1 MNYRTFGSTGWKVSE
16 IGLGTWQIGADW
28 GDVDDSTAE
37 TVLATAVENGVTF
50 FDTADCYGE
59 GLSESRLGRF
69 IKTLS
74 KEVVIA
80 TKIGR
85 FPQPG
90 WPDNF
95 SLEQFRKHTENSLKR
110 LGMETLDLTQVHC
123 PPTDL
128 LERGEVFDWLRT
140 LKREGKIQQFG
151 FSVESMEEAQ
161 ICLREEGV
169 ASLQIIF
176 NIFRQ
181 KAIASIF
188 KEAQEKQVALIV
200 RLPLASG
207 LLSGKLNRNT
217 HFANSDH
224 RNFNRDGQEFN
235 VGETFSGLPFEKGL
249 ELVDSLKKLVPE
261 NQALSQSALRW
272 VLDFEAV
279 SVVIPG
285 SKNPRQVMDNCA
297 ASSLAPLTPATH
309 EALSD
314 FYLNEV
320 ASHIRGKY

>member
-1 MNYRTFGSTGWKVSE
+1 MNYRKFCKTQVSE

-28 GDVDDSTAE
+28 GDVTDSTAE
-37 TVLATAVENGVTF
+37 KVLATAMENGVNF

-69 IKTLS
+69 VKTLS
-74 KEVVIA
+74 TEVVIA
-80 TKIGR
+80 TKLGR

-90 WPDNF
+90 GPDNF
-95 SLEQFRKHTENSLKR
+95 SMEQFRKHTENSLKR
-110 LGMETLDLTQVHC
+110 LGRETLDLTQVHC
-123 PPTDL
+123 PPTQL
-128 LERGEVFDWLRT
+128 LEQGEVFDWLRT
-140 LKREGKIQQFG
+140 LKQEGKIQQFG
-151 FSVESMEEAQ
+151 FSVESVEEAQ

-188 KEAQEKQVALIV
+188 KEAQEKQVALII

-207 LLSGKLNRNT
+207 LLSG
-217 HFANSDH
+217 HFNQDTRFAGNDH

-249 ELVDSLKKLVPE
+249 ELVDSLKNLVPDGL
-261 NQALSQSALRW
+261 NLSQFALRW
-272 VLDFEAV
+272 ILDFEAV

-285 SKNPRQVMDNCA
+285 SKNPQQVIDNCI
-297 ASSLAPLTPATH
+297 ASSLPPLPSETH
-309 EALSD
+309 AALSD
-314 FYLNEV
+314 FYFKEV

>member
-1 MNYRTFGSTGWKVSE
+1 M
-16 IGLGTWQIGADW
+16 
-28 GDVDDSTAE
+28 DDSTAE
-37 TVLATAVENGVTF
+37 KVLATAVENGVTF

-69 IKTLS
+69 VKTLS

-80 TKIGR
+80 TKMGR
-85 FPQPG
+85 FPRPG

-95 SLEQFRKHTENSLKR
+95 SLKQFRKHTEDSLKR
-110 LGMETLDLTQVHC
+110 LGIEALDLTQVHC

-140 LKREGKIQQFG
+140 LKQEGKIKQFG

-176 NIFRQ
+176 NILRQ
-181 KAIASIF
+181 KPIESIF
-188 KEAQEKQVALIV
+188 KQAQEKQVAIIV

-217 HFANSDH
+217 PFADNDH
-224 RNFNRDGQEFN
+224 RNFNRDGQKFN

-249 ELVDSLKKLVPE
+249 ELVESLKKLVPE
-261 NQALSQSALRW
+261 NQVLPQSALRW

-297 ASSLAPLTPATH
+297 ASSLPPLPPATH

-314 FYLNEV
+314 LYFKEV